1 MKSFKQHINEKDM
14 TAISSWKKKLK
25 NVKGLT
31 KTQLQMLSQLPT
43 PVLTSLI
50 NQVGMIV
57 SQKEIEEAPL
67 VMSDGDMLDSIWKE
81 VKPRLEKELRRG
93 NIETT
98 NMIAR
103 LAKFKLTKAG
113 QKKGR
118 SFRYDLK
125 R

>member
-1 MKSFKQHINEKDM
+1 MKSFKQHINERDM

>member
-1 MKSFKQHINEKDM
+1 
-14 TAISSWKKKLK
+14 
-25 NVKGLT
+25 
-31 KTQLQMLSQLPT
+31 MLSQLPT